1 MNTTSK
7 KYFNYHRTNTDPNK
21 IIKLKTKLFHD
32 FYYKIEKK
40 SPIKYNSNKKYS
52 INFRP
57 NINDSY
63 NLLRNKYIK
72 KNYSFSFKNI
82 QKDFYEKKNLHNNS
96 INNYFDNS
104 LLINN
109 NRDRNKDANINK
121 CDNSYLFTTKPVI
134 YESTIKE
141 NKKININLIDAK
153 NEILDKNKNENLKI
167 KFEHLLD
174 IALKNDNNNNNNGNK
189 INTSVK
195 NKNNIIEIK
204 KFVNVEKVIEKIRNK
219 NRKILFKKKIE
230 LNMPHKRVVNVNNIK
245 RSLNQKLFEKL
256 NDSHLTKSI
265 NLNTKI
271 KKIRSFKNCFMHL
284 NDDIYY
290 KKNVS
295 NNNSYILNIQ
305 NIYRSNSKIDF
316 NKRMINDENNKNI
329 INTQNKSKIKIKLK
343 NLKNE
348 LSFF

>member
-32 FYYKIEKK
+32 FNYKNEQN
-40 SPIKYNSNKKYS
+40 SPMKYNSTKKYT
-52 INFRP
+52 INFKP
-57 NINDSY
+57 NINDYY

-72 KNYSFSFKNI
+72 KNYSFSFKDI
-82 QKDFYEKKNLHNNS
+82 QKDFYEKKNLQNNS

-104 LLINN
+104 LLLNN
-109 NRDRNKDANINK
+109 NRDKNKDANINK

-141 NKKININLIDAK
+141 NKKIDINLIDVK

-174 IALKNDNNNNNNGNK
+174 IALKNENNNNNGNR
-189 INTSVK
+189 INIGAK
-195 NKNNIIEIK
+195 NKNNIVEIK
-204 KFVNVEKVIEKIRNK
+204 KFVSVEKVIEKIRNR

-230 LNMPHKRVVNVNNIK
+230 LNMPHKRVVNVHKIK
-245 RSLNQKLFEKL
+245 RNLNQKLFEKL
-256 NDSHLTKSI
+256 NDSHLNKSI
-265 NLNTKI
+265 NLNTKS
-271 KKIRSFKNCFMHL
+271 KKMKSFKNCFMHL

-290 KKNVS
+290 KNNLS

-343 NLKNE
+343 NLQTE

>member
-32 FYYKIEKK
+32 FNYKNEQN
-40 SPIKYNSNKKYS
+40 SPMKYNSIKKYT
-52 INFRP
+52 INFKP
-57 NINDSY
+57 NINDYY

-72 KNYSFSFKNI
+72 KNYSFSFKDI
-82 QKDFYEKKNLHNNS
+82 QKDFYEKKNLQNNS
-96 INNYFDNS
+96 INNCFDNS
-104 LLINN
+104 LLLNN
-109 NRDRNKDANINK
+109 NRDKNKDANINK
-121 CDNSYLFTTKPVI
+121 CDNSFLFTTKPVI

-141 NKKININLIDAK
+141 NKKIDINLIDVK

-174 IALKNDNNNNNNGNK
+174 VAFKNENNNNNGNK
-189 INTSVK
+189 I
-195 NKNNIIEIK
+195 KNNNIEIQ
-204 KFVNVEKVIEKIRNK
+204 KFVNIEKVIEKIRNK

-230 LNMPHKRVVNVNNIK
+230 LNMPYKRVVNTRDIK
-245 RSLNQKLFEKL
+245 RSLNQKLLEKL
-256 NDSHLTKSI
+256 NDSHLNKSI
-265 NLNTKI
+265 NLNPKI
-271 KKIRSFKNCFMHL
+271 KKNESFKNCFIHL
-284 NDDIYY
+284 NDINY
-290 KKNVS
+290 KKNLS

-305 NIYRSNSKIDF
+305 NIYRSNSKIDY

-329 INTQNKSKIKIKLK
+329 INTKNRSKIKIKLK
-343 NLKNE
+343 YIKTE